1 MSHDQ
6 PGRIAATRQ
15 RLGKVGVWCGQQLMS
30 SPATEVRHA
39 AQSIEALGYGSLWTG
54 EVLGGKDVFVQG
66 AVILSSTTKI
76 TFGSGIANLWAR
88 HPTTMLGA
96 CQTLGD
102 AWPDR
107 FINGIGVSHSF
118 LVEGSGQDYSKPLEK
133 MRNYLKAMDD
143 TVAFMPAFAAPVS
156 RVLAA
161 LRPKMLELARDRA
174 DGAHPYFVPPSHTPF
189 ARKILGPDRL
199 LIPEQAVVLC
209 SDPAEARRS
218 AREHLAVYLTLPNYV
233 NNLINLGYGDDDF
246 SGGGS
251 DRLVD
256 AIVAWGDETAIIAR
270 VHELLDS
277 GADHVVLQILAPELT
292 DVLGQLATLAPA
304 LKGLMP

>member
-1 MSHDQ
+1 MSLDQ
-6 PGRIAATRQ
+6 SQLIAATRQ
-15 RLGKVGVWCGQQLMS
+15 RLGPVGVWCGQPLMTS
-30 SPATEVRHA
+30 LA
-39 AQSIEALGYGSLWTG
+39 AQVRDAARAIEALGYGSIWSG
-54 EVLGGKDVFVQG
+54 EVLGGKDVFVQ
-66 AVILSSTTKI
+66 AALVLSVTERI

-96 CQTLGD
+96 GATVGD

-107 FINGIGVSHSF
+107 FVNGIGVSHSF
-118 LVEGSGQDYSKPLEK
+118 LVQGSGQDYSKPLEK
-133 MRNYLKAMDD
+133 MRNYLQAMDE
-143 TVAFMPAFAAPVS
+143 TSAFMPAVAAPVP

-189 ARKILGPDRL
+189 ARGILGPDRL

-209 SDPAEARRS
+209 TDPAEARRV

-233 NNLINLGYGDDDF
+233 NNLNSLGYGDDDLV
-246 SGGGS
+246 GGGS

-256 AIVAWGDETAIIAR
+256 ALVAWGDETAIRTR
-270 VHELLDS
+270 VQELLDS
-277 GADHVVLQILAPELT
+277 GADHVALQILAPGLAGVVQQLT
-292 DVLGQLATLAPA
+292 ALAPA
-304 LKGLMP
+304 LKGLVA